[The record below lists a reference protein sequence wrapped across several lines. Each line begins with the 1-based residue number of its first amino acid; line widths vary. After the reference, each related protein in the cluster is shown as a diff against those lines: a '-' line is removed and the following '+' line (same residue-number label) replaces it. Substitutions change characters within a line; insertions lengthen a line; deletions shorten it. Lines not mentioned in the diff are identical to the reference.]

1 VAKRRCPPE
10 RWRRLRL
17 ADLRAL
23 FLWRHRGK
31 VLSHDDDSGI
41 EDLEELLYP
50 ISLGRRPKEAMRFE
64 ISERAPWVE
73 TEIEPFIARI
83 LNLPRDIRMPKARTL
98 GKRLRVTNEECQWL
112 GISSTIK
119 PFDMTDE
126 DLAEQKRA
134 RHRARMR
141 AKRERVPRRIYE
153 ENSLSRRKPWEA
165 EGMTRPT
172 WYRHQRKARET
183 SVCATRDISPA
194 HTCLT
199 KSRTKP
205 NRPRA
210 SRGKP
215 LPKPVSTTRPRHPST

>member
-1 VAKRRCPPE
+1 VAKRPCPPE

-31 VLSHDDDSGI
+31 ILSNDDTGI

-64 ISERAPWVE
+64 ISERAPWVPE

-83 LNLPRDIRMPKARTL
+83 LNLPRNIRMPKARTL
-98 GKRLRVTNEECQWL
+98 GKRLRVTNEECQRL

-126 DLAEQKRA
+126 DLAEQPKRVQFWLSG
-134 RHRARMR
+134 HWNSSFPMPNLQT
-141 AKRERVPRRIYE
+141 KFSLGWGNTRV
-153 ENSLSRRKPWEA
+153 
-165 EGMTRPT
+165 RPLMEMSD
-172 WYRHQRKARET
+172 Q
-183 SVCATRDISPA
+183 
-194 HTCLT
+194 
-199 KSRTKP
+199 
-205 NRPRA
+205 
-210 SRGKP
+210 
-215 LPKPVSTTRPRHPST
+215 